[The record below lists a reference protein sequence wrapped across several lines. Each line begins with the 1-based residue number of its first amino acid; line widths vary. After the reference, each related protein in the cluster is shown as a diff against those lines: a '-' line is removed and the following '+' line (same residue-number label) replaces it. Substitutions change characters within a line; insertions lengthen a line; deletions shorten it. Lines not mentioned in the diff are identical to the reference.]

1 VLKKLLVPLVI
12 VLLVVP
18 LAIFAV
24 GCSSPSAEQIAKDSM
39 RASENIDTSHFVVS
53 SSLQLPRAPIQNG
66 KVSQQEYTNDSS
78 GDINQKTGDLQV
90 TQELAS
96 GVHVTALQSGKKT
109 YIQLAGTW
117 YEAPQSFQVAAPV
130 TQTLSISQYVK
141 YFKTLTKLGDTKIDG
156 EGCYHLQAVPDMK
169 QLVKL
174 PGITDLLKDPT
185 TGKQIRTVDELADL
199 KAVLDFYIRKK
210 DSYMKRMSALVEVRA
225 WEDLIKL
232 GYAEAGDRVKDQQQ
246 TTLSKY
252 NEKLNL
258 EPPTNVKPWPAQ

>member
-1 VLKKLLVPLVI
+1 MLKKLLVPLVI

-39 RASENIDTSHFVVS
+39 RASENIDTLHFVIS
-53 SSLQLPRAPIQNG
+53 SSTQLPRAPIQNG
-66 KVSQQEYTNDSS
+66 KVGKQKYTSDSK
-78 GDINQKTGDLQV
+78 GDVDQKTGNLQV
-90 TQELAS
+90 TLDLTA
-96 GVHVTALQSGKKT
+96 GVPVTALQVEKKL
-109 YIQLAGTW
+109 YVQLAGTW
-117 YEAPQSFQVAAPV
+117 YEMPQSFQLPTPV
-130 TQTLSISQYVK
+130 TQTLSISQYIK
-141 YFKTLTKLGDTKIDG
+141 YFKTLTKLGDMSIDG

-185 TGKQIRTVDELADL
+185 TGKQIRTVDELTDL
-199 KAVLDFYIRKK
+199 KAVFDFYIRKK
-210 DSYMKRMSALVEVRA
+210 DSYMKRSSAMLEVRA
-225 WEDLIKL
+225 SEDLIKL
-232 GYAEAGDRVKDQQQ
+232 GYAEAGDRVKSQQQ

-258 EPPTNVKPWPAQ
+258 EPPANVKPWPAQ